1 MIDCYHSAHT
11 CSVWKYTGWSKLD
24 SFINLYLVSHAHQH
38 DGYFNEKTNMDY
50 RRKSYSEELNKPGLA
65 ILYKF
70 VQTELRV
77 ESCFRSINSIARIHL
92 SDY

>member
-1 MIDCYHSAHT
+1 
-11 CSVWKYTGWSKLD
+11 
-24 SFINLYLVSHAHQH
+24 
-38 DGYFNEKTNMDY
+38 MDY
-50 RRKSYSEELNKPGLA
+50 RQKSYSEELNKPGLA

-70 VQTELRV
+70 VLTELRV